1 MIIGLEYLI
10 QMTDHMF
17 EQISLPLDHLQKA
30 FNRETKAFLHRFLKL
45 VEYFSSSFLYKEK
58 KLQAL

>member
-10 QMTDHMF
+10 QMTDQMF

-30 FNRETKAFLHRFLKL
+30 FNRETKAFLHKL
-45 VEYFSSSFLYKEK
+45 VKPVQYFSQIHRELI
-58 KLQAL
+58 LLH